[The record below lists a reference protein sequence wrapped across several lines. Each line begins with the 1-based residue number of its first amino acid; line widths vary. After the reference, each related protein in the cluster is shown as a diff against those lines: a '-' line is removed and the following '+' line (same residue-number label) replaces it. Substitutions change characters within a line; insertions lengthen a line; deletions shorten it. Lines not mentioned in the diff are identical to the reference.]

1 MRERLA
7 NWLIWLANRV
17 RGRAYWPSDAHP
29 DTGMFADN
37 YIMAWHKFGEPCH
50 WRLSWAYSP
59 HSAMFIGPN
68 NEVIPV
74 NRSIRDAIETLRRRL
89 DAAERKATGPALPDV
104 RDR

>member
-7 NWLIWLANRV
+7 YWLVRLANRV
-17 RGRAYWPSDAHP
+17 RGRAYWHSEAHP

-37 YIMAWHKFGEPCH
+37 YLLAWHDFGLPHH

-68 NEVIPV
+68 NEIIPI
-74 NRSIRDAIETLRRRL
+74 NRSIRDAMEGMRR
-89 DAAERKATGPALPDV
+89 
-104 RDR
+104 